1 MSFKEYLKVATL
13 APDEGDEIEY
23 LSIRSRVACN
33 ALVNSQR
40 DIPGTGCNYEADVTA
55 FWEEYVKLKSECG
68 YPLPFNTLM
77 MKVLVEGL
85 KEAPRLN
92 AHFA

>member
-13 APDEGDEIEY
+13 APDEEDEIEY

-40 DIPGTGCNYEADVTA
+40 DIPGTGCNYEADITE
-55 FWEEYVKLKSECG
+55 FFEEYKKLKAECD
-68 YPLPFNTLM
+68 YALPFNTLM
-77 MKVLVEGL
+77 M
-85 KEAPRLN
+85 
-92 AHFA
+92 